1 MHRFPRLY
9 SCAVAIAAIAACL
22 VAIQPAAA
30 DLITFNLDQSNE
42 LKDGVVYGT
51 VTVETSTAK
60 GGEVKITYFADPKPY
75 TSTGPN
81 FGFHTVGFNTDL
93 TLKTSQ
99 ISEPSGW
106 KLTSNANLSM
116 FGKFSWKAATSN
128 SPEQT
133 VVVDITGLGTNATLS
148 HFLLPSVGG
157 ESVFF
162 AAHVIDFKLKG
173 SDVSSH
179 WVGDSST
186 PVGGPPPPT
195 GQGGPPTTPEPSA
208 LALSG
213 VGIGALAVT
222 GVLRRRRRVA

>member
-1 MHRFPRLY
+1 VHRFPRLY
-9 SCAVAIAAIAACL
+9 SCAVAIVAIAACF
-22 VAIQPAAA
+22 VAVQPAAA
-30 DLITFNLDQSNE
+30 DLITFNLDQSNA
-42 LKDGVVYGT
+42 LPDGVVYGT

-60 GGEVKITYFADPKPY
+60 GGEVKITYLADPKPY

-81 FGFHTVGFNTDL
+81 FGLHTVGFNTDL

-99 ISEPSGW
+99 ISVPSGW

-128 SPEQT
+128 NPEQT
-133 VVVDITGLGTNATLS
+133 VVVDITGLGANATLS

-213 VGIGALAVT
+213 LGIGALAVT
-222 GVLRRRRRVA
+222 GVLRGRRRVA